1 MKINRLRSG
10 WSRYA
15 TAIFSLSILSALLL
29 LAGLPAVFSV
39 NPLVTGAQ
47 RQDGRTC
54 GTDAVHA
61 RLLKDNPEYKMKQI
75 ELENQRRDYLENR
88 DRTGSGAR
96 SEIVTIPVVV
106 HVVYRT
112 AAQNISDAQIQSQID
127 ILNEDY
133 RRLNSDAGMVPAE
146 FAGLAA
152 DARIQFQ
159 LALRDPDCNATS
171 GITRTETSNTSFDAS
186 TDDIKFTATG
196 GHDAWPRDKYLNIWV
211 GGNIIDPSVGALL
224 GYAQFP
230 GGPAAT
236 DGVVIA
242 FDAFGDTGTA
252 ASPFDL
258 GRTATHEIGH
268 WLGLF
273 HTFQG
278 GCAGADAGT
287 CASAGDQVCDT
298 PQTSSPSFGCPGVTN
313 TCVDSPVDFN
323 SQTMNY
329 MDYTDDACMFMFTH
343 GQSLRMDASLFV
355 ARAEILGSDGLVP
368 PPPGGADPDLWSQD
382 TGNDTGA
389 EPNTTGDPMYV
400 SHDIWVRN
408 TNDGLTDQQ
417 HQNPIYGS
425 TNYIYVRVRNQSCS
439 EDASGTLNLYW
450 AKASSGLSWPA
461 PWDGSVIMPALMG
474 DPVGSQ
480 STGSVP
486 AGGFVILE
494 FPWNPPNPDDYI
506 SFGADKSHF
515 CLLSRIETPAG
526 MTFPETG
533 NLYEN
538 VRRNNNIVWKNIT
551 VLGSGERKGWVSV
564 GNFGRDGAIG
574 KLVFGATP
582 EREKTPEIF
591 GRGIVTVDLGPE
603 LYALWGAGGSIGSGI
618 QPVGG
623 TTLRILGPNAWI
635 GNLKLEPLKFNTI
648 KVEFTPQGAQ
658 GYYVLDF
665 LVEQYALEGNV
676 YRIVGGEKF
685 VFKTVRRI
693 RG

>member
-1 MKINRLRSG
+1 MNSNRLKSG
-10 WSRYA
+10 WRRLPIA
-15 TAIFSLSILSALLL
+15 VFSLAILVVLLL

-39 NPLVTGAQ
+39 NSWVTGAQPQ

-54 GTDAVHA
+54 ATDAVHA
-61 RLLKDNPEYKMKQI
+61 RLLNNPEYKKRQN
-75 ELENQRRDYLENR
+75 ELENLRREYLENR
-88 DRTGSGAR
+88 ARTGSGAR
-96 SEIVTIPVVV
+96 SEIVAIPVVV
-106 HVVYRT
+106 HVVYHT
-112 AAQNISDAQIQSQID
+112 ASQNISDAQIQSQID

-146 FAGLAA
+146 FAGIAA
-152 DARIQFQ
+152 DARVQFQ
-159 LALRDPDCNATS
+159 LAVRDPGCNATN
-171 GITRTETSNTSFDAS
+171 GITRTETSTTSFSDN
-186 TDDIKFTATG
+186 DNIKFAASG

-211 GGNIIDPSVGALL
+211 GPLGGGLL

-230 GGPAAT
+230 GGPADT

-242 FDAFGDTGTA
+242 YDAFGNTGTA
-252 ASPFDL
+252 AFPFDL

-268 WLGLF
+268 WLGLY
-273 HTFQG
+273 HIFQG
-278 GCAGADAGT
+278 GCAGADAGN
-287 CASAGDQVCDT
+287 CASAGDLVCDT
-298 PQTSSPSFGCPGVTN
+298 PQSSSPTFGCPGVKN
-313 TCVDSPVDFN
+313 TCVDSPVDYN

-329 MDYTDDACMFMFTH
+329 MDYTDDACMYMFTN

-368 PPPGGADPDLWSQD
+368 PPPGGSDPDLWSQD
-382 TGNDTGA
+382 TGNDNGV
-389 EPNTTGDPMYV
+389 EPNNTGDPMYV

-408 TNDGLTDQQ
+408 MNDGLTDQQ

-439 EDASGTLNLYW
+439 EAASGTLNLYW

-461 PWDGSVIMPALMG
+461 PWDGSVTMPALMG
-474 DPVGSQ
+474 DLVGSQ

-494 FPWNPPNPDDYI
+494 FPWNPPNPADYS

-538 VRRNNNIVWKNIT
+538 VRKNNNIVWKNIT
-551 VLGSGERKGWVSV
+551 VLSDGERAGWVSV
-564 GNFGRDGAIG
+564 GDFSTDGAIG

-582 EREKTPEIF
+582 ERDKTPEIF
-591 GRGIVTVDLGPE
+591 GLGIVTVDLGPQ
-603 LYALWGAGGSIGSGI
+603 LYALWSAGGSVGSGI

-623 TTLRILGPNAWI
+623 TTLRVLRPNAWI
-635 GNLKLEPLKFNTI
+635 GNLKLEPQKFNTI
-648 KVEFTPQGAQ
+648 KVEFTPQGTQ

-665 LVEQYALEGNV
+665 LVEQYELEGNV
-676 YRIVGGEKF
+676 YRLVGGEKF
-685 VFKTVRRI
+685 VFKTVRRT